1 VELAEDTEIDTI
13 VDVNWSGKYAGH
25 LFLNLERN
33 RRDTL

>member
-13 VDVNWSGKYAGH
+13 VDVNWLGVVGRH

-33 RRDTL
+33 RRDF